1 MFTNVFD
8 IYLGISFLT
17 VLVFYL
23 PSDSGEKV
31 TLCISILL
39 SLTVFFLLLAEIIP
53 PTSLAVPLLGKY
65 LVFTMMLVTLSIC
78 VTVTIL
84 NIHFRTPATHNMPGW
99 MKQIFLKFLPRILM
113 MRRPVYN
120 PQYSADYPD
129 FSPKKRKPSPPDQ
142 NSKSVQVGN
151 HFGYRGLK
159 HEADKKSL
167 ETQESIAFISG
178 CGFEYKEGKKLAD
191 IKYESG
197 FHEDSFDSNSSNSSI
212 HHFSPDVDL
221 AIQGVQFIAHHIR
234 KTDKDREVIEDW
246 KYIAMVLDR
255 LFLWLFTLTCILG
268 SSGIILTAPSLYD
281 IREPIDAKHTTIGF

>member
-1 MFTNVFD
+1 
-8 IYLGISFLT
+8 
-17 VLVFYL
+17 
-23 PSDSGEKV
+23 
-31 TLCISILL
+31 
-39 SLTVFFLLLAEIIP
+39 
-53 PTSLAVPLLGKY
+53 
-65 LVFTMMLVTLSIC
+65 MMLVTLSIC

-191 IKYESG
+191 IKVCYQEPRLGSAQQCMCRKYERPQCRNYKHDIFKYHLYQACELITGDKYESG